1 MADMHIMSHNG
12 VAKNY
17 NKVSWA
23 IRTLWMMYV
32 LFPFRLKGISIIQN
46 IVYYGVSLLCVCLF
60 VKSLFNSDVDK
71 KYLYS
76 YTMYLIIFL
85 ILVLLTYIVPITKNT
100 LDFSYLS
107 NYGYYFGRLFIL
119 TGTVIL
125 VGNFFQYIN
134 LIIDA
139 IDTYVVFSI
148 ILLIPTFHN
157 SYMRIVMLNNMSFQQ
172 MNDLYSNDYYTRFG
186 LQGFSGFGCT
196 IMSAIAILLCCY
208 MIVEAVQFNRKKRTY
223 IVKMIISII
232 GTALYGR
239 SGFLISL
246 VIISITIIYLAIFYQ
261 KIMALLY
268 FITGVI
274 VIFILFIINAGE
286 LEQINSI
293 RWMFE
298 GFFNYLNY
306 GHFTT
311 TSSNHLSNMFVH
323 PSLYTFLYGDGYYT
337 MGGQYYMSTDVGFL
351 RPLLFWGI
359 MGELLYYSLLVP
371 VLNIIKRYLRCK
383 NGVFFIVISLI
394 FIFLF
399 EFKGEVLLTFSEML
413 YAIAAS
419 ILLYTRSNRGK

>member
-1 MADMHIMSHNG
+1 MADIHIMSHNG
-12 VAKNY
+12 SAKNY
-17 NKVSWA
+17 NKFSWT

-32 LFPFRLKGISIIQN
+32 LFPFRLRGISIIQD
-46 IVYYGVSLLCVCLF
+46 IVYYGVSLICLCLF
-60 VKSLFNSDVDK
+60 IKLLFESNVEK
-71 KYLYS
+71 RYLYNYS
-76 YTMYLIIFL
+76 MYLIIFL
-85 ILVLLTYIVPITKNT
+85 ILVLLAYIIPITKNT

-119 TGTVIL
+119 TGTVVL
-125 VGNFFQYIN
+125 VSDFFQYIN

-139 IDTYVVFSI
+139 IISYVGFSI
-148 ILLIPTFHN
+148 LLLIPTLHN

-196 IMSAIAILLCCY
+196 IMCAMAVLLCCY
-208 MIVEAVQFNRKKRTY
+208 MIVEAVQFNKKKKAY

-246 VIISITIIYLAIFYQ
+246 VIIVITIIYLAIFYQ
-261 KIMALLY
+261 KVMTLLY
-268 FITGVI
+268 FIIGTI
-274 VIFILFIINAGE
+274 VVFILFIANASK
-286 LEQINSI
+286 LEQIDSI

-298 GFFNYLNY
+298 GFFNYLDY
-306 GHFTT
+306 GQFTT

-337 MGGQYYMSTDVGFL
+337 VGGQYYMLTDVGFL
-351 RPLLFWGI
+351 RPILFWGI
-359 MGELLYYSLLVP
+359 IGELLYYSLLVP
-371 VLNIIKRYLRCK
+371 VLNSIRRYLIHK
-383 NGVFFIVISLI
+383 NGIFFVVISLI

-399 EFKGEVLLTFSEML
+399 EVKGEVLLTFSGML
-413 YAIAAS
+413 YAISAS
-419 ILLYTRSNRGK
+419 ILLYTRSSRRK